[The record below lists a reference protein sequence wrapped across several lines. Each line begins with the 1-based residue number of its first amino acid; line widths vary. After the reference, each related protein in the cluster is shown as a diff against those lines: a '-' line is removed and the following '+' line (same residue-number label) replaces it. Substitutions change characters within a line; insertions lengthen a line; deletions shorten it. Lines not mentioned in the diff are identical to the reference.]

1 VPFQEGAWA
10 TWDNSN
16 KKYYGRLLVPDRTF
30 YVVGDQVSQLP
41 GWQEGAMMSAEHVAK
56 QITGTLPVTLEKLG
70 EVTAP
75 DTRALVEGN
84 P

>member
-1 VPFQEGAWA
+1 
-10 TWDNSN
+10 
-16 KKYYGRLLVPDRTF
+16 
-30 YVVGDQVSQLP
+30 
-41 GWQEGAMMSAEHVAK
+41 MMSAEHVAK

>member
-1 VPFQEGAWA
+1 MTLCDLLFLILMAAFITSREYRTREADAWVRA
-10 TWDNSN
+10 GQT
-16 KKYYGRLLVPDRTF
+16 GLAARLQ
-30 YVVGDQVSQLP
+30 GEQ
-41 GWQEGAMMSAEHVAK
+41 
-56 QITGTLPVTLEKLG
+56 TLEKLG